1 MSHVFP
7 SSPHPAVFLDTVRA
21 VDATPVST
29 TALSSFITAIEAHT
43 SIAPSSSS
51 QFSDYWVAA
60 AADEAAKL
68 FRSLPRDEI
77 AERIRPL
84 ISSAPVAG
92 TASKDDASSAAAAP
106 GAGVAIHSVFS
117 ALAEANAARA
127 AGGFAVSVAPLSDAS
142 RFPTVAATVFS
153 TSKPKQGGAKQT
165 AAADAGS
172 APSYETRSYKT
183 DMMMESPAARGA
195 VSNPVPG
202 DSMIMSRSY
211 KTDMMMESPGTGF
224 DTAPLAAYVDG
235 LSATNSDAN
244 SAASV
249 TVLSDGTK
257 RVCGSVLCAR
267 APATVGRAHTL
278 LFPQPP
284 ALPAA
289 AVAIPST
296 SAAANPD
303 TSVETRAATVRVS
316 PFAPSW
322 ALHSARN
329 AGPRVPRIPAYA
341 PLVFALDPVPHATV
355 VARTNKGGKA
365 LAANTAAGVAGA
377 WSLAGV
383 LVQSPSAVE
392 AAYEPVAA
400 GAAETDQGPV
410 RPALG
415 AALTAVAPDTAV
427 ATATEVLLTPY
438 SKAYFAPVGSKNAT
452 APAINATEH
461 LSPPAAVPPFALTG
475 GRDSYS
481 PLPAVTLPAPATASA
496 GDTAA
501 LVSPLCA
508 AAAWRPA
515 TVAPRVS
522 VAHTTFL
529 PHAFGLHALHPVYV
543 FTPHASNNSTESP
556 EQSSS
561 AAAVGPSVLVDPV
574 GFLVLVETPAAAW
587 AHALDTAK
595 DTVRCAWPRP
605 APTVTSSNSSAD
617 AWAQLEDRQARRL
630 LIAVEALQQQVTNVL
645 APSLLSMARLG
656 AAMGMSDDS

>member
-172 APSYETRSYKT
+172 APSYET
-183 DMMMESPAARGA
+183 
-195 VSNPVPG
+195 
-202 DSMIMSRSY
+202 RSY